1 MCQNPQV
8 DIESPAV
15 AELTADVAAAVGRR
29 AATVS
34 GDVYETIL
42 REIPQLRDD
51 KPVLARFPPAS
62 TATST
67 PACR

>member
-8 DIESPAV
+8 DIDSPAV
-15 AELTADVAAAVGRR
+15 AELTADVAAAAGRR

-42 REIPQLRDD
+42 REIPQLR
-51 KPVLARFPPAS
+51 
-62 TATST
+62 
-67 PACR
+67 